1 MLAWLILGC
10 SGSEGELTA
19 LPSSLNWGEVDFHSE
34 MPEGGYGAQDLSL
47 ANTGEGDLE
56 LELSGFDF
64 DLLCLQGFTE
74 SPASL
79 GRLGPGQTYSLVVGV
94 CNYVPENG
102 MGNQLDGTITVTHTG
117 EGGELAVPWSFTPV
131 RLIGEDT
138 G

>member
-10 SGSEGELTA
+10 SNGGGELTA
-19 LPSSLNWGEVDFHSE
+19 LPSTLDWGEVDFHSA
-34 MPEGGYGAQDLSL
+34 MPEDGYGAQDMFL
-47 ANTGEGDLE
+47 ANTGDEDVE

-64 DLLCLQGFTE
+64 GLLCLQGFTE
-74 SPASL
+74 APASL

-102 MGNQLDGTITVTHTG
+102 MGSQVDGSITVTHTG
-117 EGGELAVPWSFTPV
+117 EGGELSVPRSFTPV
-131 RLIGEDT
+131 RRIAEDT